1 MRSTSSLL
9 AIGQLTLLVCG
20 PVQGQDLV
28 IANARII
35 DGNGGIID
43 SGSVVVRDGRIAS
56 VSAATA
62 NAAVEPAAAEPA
74 DAGGARTINAGGMT
88 VMPGFID
95 AHRHL
100 ISGDPDLWL
109 AEQAV
114 PRMQEFLDAG
124 FTTVLSA
131 GDDLDAILELRRRL
145 DEGEIR
151 GPRLIAAGRAPLAQ
165 STGGFAPGV
174 DPARIDVSRPPH
186 RPTEPAP
193 GIPHEETRARVQQL
207 AAIGVDA
214 IKTVII
220 VTPDG
225 PEQETLSVIADEAR
239 RLGIPSITHAVT
251 VVDTVAAVEAGTHVL
266 VHTPHIGQLDEET
279 ARMIADS
286 GIPMMSTLGIFVPTF
301 AADNTVIRDRT
312 GMDNVPRF
320 RDLDPFPMDT
330 ISSAGQGPVNA
341 RMLWDAGIVYGFGTD
356 TRFLPR
362 DALFHELRPLHL
374 VFSAEDI
381 VTIMGRNAAISIGR
395 LDELGTVEAGKLADL
410 VILDGDPLDD
420 PYDLLNVRVVVQGG
434 EIVVDNR

>member
-1 MRSTSSLL
+1 MRGTGGLL
-9 AIGQLTLLVCG
+9 AIGHLALLVCS
-20 PVQGQDLV
+20 PVWSQDLA
-28 IANARII
+28 ITNARII
-35 DGNGGIID
+35 DGNGGVID
-43 SGSVVVRDGRIAS
+43 SGSVVVRDGRIA
-56 VSAATA
+56 
-62 NAAVEPAAAEPA
+62 AVAAAPA
-74 DAGGARTINAGGMT
+74 DAGGGQAIDAGGMT

-100 ISGDPDLWL
+100 ISGDPDRWL
-109 AEQAV
+109 AEQSV

-145 DEGEIR
+145 DEGEIS
-151 GPRLIAAGRAPLAQ
+151 GPRLMVSGRAPLAQ

-193 GIPHEETRARVQQL
+193 GIPHEQTRARIQQL
-207 AAIGVDA
+207 ADAGVDT

-220 VTPDG
+220 ITPEG
-225 PEQETLSVIADEAR
+225 PEQETLSVIADEAQ

-286 GIPMMSTLGIFVPTF
+286 GIPMVSTLGIFVPTF
-301 AADNTVIRDRT
+301 AADNELIRDRT

-330 ISSAGQGPVNA
+330 ISSAGQAPVNA

-356 TRFLPR
+356 TRFEPK
-362 DALFHELRPLHL
+362 DALFHELKPLHL

-381 VTIMGRNAAISIGR
+381 VTIMGRNAAIAIGR
-395 LDELGTVEAGKLADL
+395 FNELGTVEAGKLADL

-420 PYDLLNVRVVVQGG
+420 PYDLLNVRVVIQGG

>member
-1 MRSTSSLL
+1 MRKTIGLL
-9 AIGQLTLLVCG
+9 AMGHLTALFFG
-20 PVQGQDLV
+20 PVLGQNLV
-28 IANARII
+28 ITNARII
-35 DGNGGIID
+35 DGNGGVIDAGTVVVQDGIITAVSAGPAD
-43 SGSVVVRDGRIAS
+43 SG
-56 VSAATA
+56 
-62 NAAVEPAAAEPA
+62 NAQLL
-74 DAGGARTINAGGMT
+74 DAGGKT

-95 AHRHL
+95 AHRHV
-100 ISGDPDLWL
+100 ISGDPDQWL

-114 PRMQEFLDAG
+114 PRMQGFLDAG

-151 GPRLIAAGRAPLAQ
+151 GPRLLAAGRAPLAQ

-174 DPARIDVSRPPH
+174 DPARIDISRPPH

-207 AAIGVDA
+207 AAAGVDA

-225 PEQETLSVIADEAR
+225 PEQETLSVIADEAQ

-301 AADNTVIRDRT
+301 AADNEVIRDRT

-330 ISSAGQGPVNA
+330 IASAGQGPVNA
-341 RMLWDAGIVYGFGTD
+341 RMLWDAGIVYGYGSD
-356 TRFLPR
+356 TRFVPR
-362 DALFHELRPLHL
+362 DSLFQELKPLVL

-381 VTIMGRNAAISIGR
+381 VTIMSRNAAIAIGR

-410 VILDGDPLDD
+410 VILDGDPLED
-420 PYDLLNVRVVVQGG
+420 PYDLLNVSMVIKGG

>member
-1 MRSTSSLL
+1 MRTTSGLL
-9 AIGQLTLLVCG
+9 AIGHLTWLICG
-20 PVQGQDLV
+20 SAWGQNLV

-35 DGNGGIID
+35 DGNGGVTD
-43 SGSVVVRDGRIAS
+43 NGSIVVRDGRIAS
-56 VSAATA
+56 VSAG
-62 NAAVEPAAAEPA
+62 PA
-74 DAGGARTINAGGMT
+74 DAGGAQVIDADGLT

-100 ISGDPDLWL
+100 IAGDPDQWL

-114 PRMQEFLDAG
+114 PRMREFLEAG

-131 GDDLDAILELRRRL
+131 GDDLDSILELRRRL
-145 DEGEIR
+145 DEGEIS
-151 GPRLIAAGRAPLAQ
+151 GPRLMVSGRAPLAQ

-174 DPARIDVSRPPH
+174 DPARIDISRPPH

-193 GIPHEETRARVQQL
+193 GIPHEQTRARIQQL
-207 AAIGVDA
+207 ADAGVDT

-225 PEQETLSVIADEAR
+225 PEQETLSVIAEEAE

-266 VHTPHIGQLDEET
+266 VHTPHIGQLDEDT
-279 ARMIADS
+279 AQMIADS

-301 AADNTVIRDRT
+301 AADNAVIRDRT

-362 DALFHELRPLHL
+362 DSLFHELKPLHL

-381 VTIMGRNAAISIGR
+381 VTIMSRNAAIAIGR

-410 VILDGDPLDD
+410 VILDGDPLAD
-420 PYDLLNVRVVVQGG
+420 PYDLLSVSMVIKGG

>member
-1 MRSTSSLL
+1 MRMTSGLL
-9 AIGQLTLLVCG
+9 ATGHLLLLVCG
-20 PVQGQDLV
+20 PAWGQNLV

-35 DGNGGIID
+35 DGNGGVMD
-43 SGSVVVRDGRIAS
+43 SGSVVVQDGRIAS
-56 VSAATA
+56 VSAA
-62 NAAVEPAAAEPA
+62 PA
-74 DAGGARTINAGGMT
+74 DAGGAQVIDADGLT

-95 AHRHL
+95 AHRHV
-100 ISGDPDLWL
+100 ISGDPDQWL

-145 DEGEIR
+145 GEGEIL

-174 DPARIDVSRPPH
+174 DPARIDISRPPH

-193 GIPHEETRARVQQL
+193 GIPHEQTRTRIQQL
-207 AAIGVDA
+207 AEAGVDA

-220 VTPDG
+220 ITPDG
-225 PEQETLSVIADEAR
+225 PEQETLSVIADEAE

-266 VHTPHIGQLDEET
+266 VHTPHIGQLDEDT
-279 ARMIADS
+279 AQMIADS

-301 AADNTVIRDRT
+301 AADNAIIRDRT

-320 RDLDPFPMDT
+320 RDLEPFPMDT

-362 DALFHELRPLHL
+362 DSLFHELRPLHL

-381 VTIMGRNAAISIGR
+381 VTIMSRNAAIAIGR

-410 VILDGDPLDD
+410 VLLDGDPLDD
-420 PYDLLNVRVVVQGG
+420 PYNLLNVSMVIKGG

>member
-1 MRSTSSLL
+1 MRRTSGLL
-9 AIGQLTLLVCG
+9 AIGHLALLVCSR
-20 PVQGQDLV
+20 VWGQDLA
-28 IANARII
+28 ITNARII
-35 DGNGGIID
+35 DGNGGVID
-43 SGSVVVRDGRIAS
+43 SGSIIVRDGRIAS
-56 VSAATA
+56 VS
-62 NAAVEPAAAEPA
+62 PDLA
-74 DAGGARTINAGGMT
+74 DAGSAESIDAGGMT

-95 AHRHL
+95 AHRHV
-100 ISGDPDLWL
+100 ISGDPDQWL
-109 AEQAV
+109 AEESV

-145 DEGEIR
+145 DEGEIS
-151 GPRLIAAGRAPLAQ
+151 GPRLMVSGRAPLAQ

-193 GIPHEETRARVQQL
+193 GIPHEQTRARIQQL
-207 AAIGVDA
+207 ADAGVDT

-220 VTPDG
+220 ITPDG
-225 PEQETLSVIADEAR
+225 PEQETLSVIADEAQR
-239 RLGIPSITHAVT
+239 QGIPSITHAVT

-279 ARMIADS
+279 ARMIAAS
-286 GIPMMSTLGIFVPTF
+286 GIPMVSTLGIFVPTF
-301 AADNTVIRDRT
+301 AADNELIRDRT
-312 GMDNVPRF
+312 GMDNLPRF

-356 TRFLPR
+356 TRFEPQ
-362 DALFHELRPLHL
+362 DSLFHELKPLHL

-381 VTIMGRNAAISIGR
+381 VTIMGRNAAIAIGR

-420 PYDLLNVRVVVQGG
+420 PYDLLNVRVVIQGG

>member
-1 MRSTSSLL
+1 MRITSGLL
-9 AIGQLTLLVCG
+9 AIGHLTLLVCG
-20 PVQGQDLV
+20 SAWSQNLV

-35 DGNGGIID
+35 DGHGGVTDNGSI
-43 SGSVVVRDGRIAS
+43 VVQDGRIAS
-56 VSAATA
+56 VSA
-62 NAAVEPAAAEPA
+62 EPA
-74 DAGGARTINAGGMT
+74 DAGGAQVIDADGLT

-95 AHRHL
+95 AHRHV
-100 ISGDPDLWL
+100 ISGEPDQWL

-114 PRMQEFLDAG
+114 PRMREFLEAG

-131 GDDLDAILELRRRL
+131 GDDLDAILELRRQL
-145 DEGEIR
+145 DEGEIS
-151 GPRLIAAGRAPLAQ
+151 GPRLIVSGRAPLAQ

-186 RPTEPAP
+186 RPTVPAP
-193 GIPHEETRARVQQL
+193 GIPHEQTRARIQQL
-207 AAIGVDA
+207 ANAGVDT

-220 VTPDG
+220 TTPDG
-225 PEQETLSVIADEAR
+225 PEKETLSVIAEEAE

-301 AADNTVIRDRT
+301 AADNAIIHDRT

-362 DALFHELRPLHL
+362 DSLFHELKPLHL

-381 VTIMGRNAAISIGR
+381 VTIMSRNAAIAIGR

-410 VILDGDPLDD
+410 VILDGDPLAD
-420 PYDLLNVRVVVQGG
+420 PYDLLNVRMVIKGG
-434 EIVVDNR
+434 EIVVDTR

>member
-1 MRSTSSLL
+1 MRKTIGLL
-9 AIGQLTLLVCG
+9 AMGHLTVLFCG
-20 PVQGQDLV
+20 PVLGQNLV

-35 DGNGGIID
+35 DGNGGVIDAGTVVVQDGIITAVSAGPAD
-43 SGSVVVRDGRIAS
+43 SG
-56 VSAATA
+56 
-62 NAAVEPAAAEPA
+62 NAQLL
-74 DAGGARTINAGGMT
+74 DAGGKT

-95 AHRHL
+95 AHRHV
-100 ISGDPDLWL
+100 ISGDPDQWL

-114 PRMQEFLDAG
+114 PQMQGFLDAG

-174 DPARIDVSRPPH
+174 DPARIDISRPPH

-193 GIPHEETRARVQQL
+193 GIPHEDTRARIQQL
-207 AAIGVDA
+207 AAAGVDA

-220 VTPDG
+220 VTPGG
-225 PEQETLSVIADEAR
+225 PEQETLSVIADEAQ

-301 AADNTVIRDRT
+301 AADNEVIRDRT

-330 ISSAGQGPVNA
+330 IASAGQGPVNA
-341 RMLWDAGIVYGFGTD
+341 RMLWDAGIVYGYGSD
-356 TRFLPR
+356 TRFVPR
-362 DALFHELRPLHL
+362 DSLFQELKPLVL

-381 VTIMGRNAAISIGR
+381 VTIMSRNAAIAIGR

-410 VILDGDPLDD
+410 VILDGDPLED
-420 PYDLLNVRVVVQGG
+420 PYDLLNVSMVIKGG

>member
-1 MRSTSSLL
+1 MRMTSGLL
-9 AIGQLTLLVCG
+9 AIGLLTLLVCG
-20 PVQGQDLV
+20 PVWSQNLV

-35 DGNGGIID
+35 DGNGGVMD
-43 SGSVVVRDGRIAS
+43 SGSVVVQDGRIAS
-56 VSAATA
+56 VSAA
-62 NAAVEPAAAEPA
+62 PA
-74 DAGGARTINAGGMT
+74 DAGGAQVIDADGLT

-95 AHRHL
+95 AHRHV
-100 ISGDPDLWL
+100 ISGDPDKWL
-109 AEQAV
+109 DEQAV

-145 DEGEIR
+145 EEGEIR

-174 DPARIDVSRPPH
+174 DPARIDISRPPH

-193 GIPHEETRARVQQL
+193 GIPHEQTRARIQQL
-207 AAIGVDA
+207 AEAGVDA

-220 VTPDG
+220 ITPDG
-225 PEQETLSVIADEAR
+225 PEQETLSVIADEAE

-266 VHTPHIGQLDEET
+266 VHTPHIGQLDDET
-279 ARMIADS
+279 ARMIANS

-301 AADNTVIRDRT
+301 AADNAIIRDRT

-362 DALFHELRPLHL
+362 DSLFHELRPLHL

-381 VTIMGRNAAISIGR
+381 VTIMSRNAAIAIGR

-410 VILDGDPLDD
+410 IILDGDPLDD
-420 PYDLLNVRVVVQGG
+420 PYDLLNVSIVIKGG

>member
-1 MRSTSSLL
+1 MRMTSGLL
-9 AIGQLTLLVCG
+9 AIGHLILLVCG
-20 PVQGQDLV
+20 QAWGQNLA

-35 DGNGGIID
+35 DGNGGVID
-43 SGSVVVRDGRIAS
+43 SGTIVVQDGRIAS
-56 VSAATA
+56 VST
-62 NAAVEPAAAEPA
+62 EPA
-74 DAGGARTINAGGMT
+74 DSDGVQVIDAGGLT

-95 AHRHL
+95 AHRHV
-100 ISGDPDLWL
+100 INGDPDQWL
-109 AEQAV
+109 DEQAV
-114 PRMQEFLDAG
+114 PRMREFLEAG

-145 DEGEIR
+145 EEGEIG

-174 DPARIDVSRPPH
+174 DPARIDISRPPH

-193 GIPHEETRARVQQL
+193 GIPHEQTRARVQQL
-207 AAIGVDA
+207 ADAGVDA

-225 PEQETLSVIADEAR
+225 PEQETLSVIADEAE

-279 ARMIADS
+279 AQMIADS

-301 AADNTVIRDRT
+301 AADNAIIRDRT

-362 DALFHELRPLHL
+362 DSLFHELRPLHL

-381 VTIMGRNAAISIGR
+381 VTIMSRNAAIAIGR

-410 VILDGDPLDD
+410 VILDGDPLDN
-420 PYDLLNVRVVVQGG
+420 PYDLFNVSMVIRGG